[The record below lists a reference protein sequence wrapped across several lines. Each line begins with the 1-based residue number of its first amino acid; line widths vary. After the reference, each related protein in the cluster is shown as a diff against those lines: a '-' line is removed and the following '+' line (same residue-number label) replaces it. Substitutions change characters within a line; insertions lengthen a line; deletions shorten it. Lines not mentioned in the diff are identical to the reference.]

1 MFADAT
7 RSDRNKSV
15 RGNVGVMDIAGED
28 EENRSRW
35 FVDVLRKVDDD
46 DVVKKTGEISV
57 VGKQCEKDRPSKKKC
72 IR

>member
-57 VGKQCEKDRPSKKKC
+57 VGKRCEKDRPSKKKC